1 MAGAVGTGTHGTR
14 SVAGQHMPAR
24 AVASAA
30 TAALQRLRR
39 MLAAAAALLD
49 AAVAVACDPLR
60 VLSRP
65 SSFGHCLGV
74 PKANSDCFTD
84 SMK

>member
-14 SVAGQHMPAR
+14 SAAGQHMPAR
-24 AVASAA
+24 AVVSAA
-30 TAALQRLRR
+30 TAALQRLRP

-60 VLSRP
+60 VL
-65 SSFGHCLGV
+65 
-74 PKANSDCFTD
+74 
-84 SMK
+84 